1 MLQCLGKMSREGELS
16 QCDVDEG
23 GKGVGEDDYECSEGG
38 DIDKDGREPGG
49 LLPVRED
56 LVIWE
61 I

>member
-23 GKGVGEDDYECSEGG
+23 GKGVGEDDDDGEGD